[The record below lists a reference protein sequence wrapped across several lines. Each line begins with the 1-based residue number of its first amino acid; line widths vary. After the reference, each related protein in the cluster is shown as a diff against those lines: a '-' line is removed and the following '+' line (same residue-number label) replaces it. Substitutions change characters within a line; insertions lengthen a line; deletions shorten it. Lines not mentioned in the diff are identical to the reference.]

1 MEESKNLEQ
10 NLDKSNEKLHLYVVT
25 HSNLQL
31 GKKVVDGEQNTGVIT
46 SIDDLHNVEV
56 KFDNGGAGLWCFV
69 DDCEEFIK
77 DSKDVLYYCE

>member
-1 MEESKNLEQ
+1 MDKDNKNE
-10 NLDKSNEKLHLYVVT
+10 NINDTDKKLHISVVT
-25 HSNLQL
+25 YNNLQL
-31 GKKVVDGEQNTGVIT
+31 GKKVVDGKQNTGVIT

-69 DDCEEFIK
+69 EDCEEFIK